1 MDPNQQQLLLTSGGG
16 KDYLYI
22 DEVYNTKVYMGNGTE
37 RTITTGLDIAGE
49 GGMIWFKNRD
59 SSSQDNYLF
68 DTTTLPT
75 TNPDRS
81 YYLSSN
87 SSVERQPS
95 AGQLKSFNSDG
106 FTIFTDASVNGNG
119 NKQIAWSFREAP
131 GFFDI
136 VQYDGN
142 NDSARDVPHNLGC
155 VPGMIITKCTSTG
168 GDWWTYHK
176 NLGRA
181 TGDWAKVLKL
191 NQPDGQIDSQY
202 CLGATTHQ
210 NASTFRVGNDNSMNT
225 TGRSYVAY
233 LFAGGES
240 KAANAKSIVLNGSN
254 QGLKTSSSSD
264 YNFGTGDFT
273 VEFWLK
279 IDAIGNTMQTVDH
292 RDPSGATSGMWCN
305 YVDGNGVYNF
315 WMDSDRIAGEKLT
328 AGQWYH
334 IANVRNSG
342 VTTLYI
348 NGTSQGTWNDTQ
360 NYSNTRIVFGVHG
373 PNESSFPVDG
383 DYSNIRIVK
392 GTAVYT
398 ESFNPPTAPLTNI
411 TNTKFLGANSSTA
424 TGTTVGTAIAINAP
438 SVESNGLSPFDD
450 PASFNFGEGEDSQV
464 VKCGS
469 YIGNTSIAPV
479 IYLGWE
485 PQYIMIKSKV
495 GNNNW
500 AVFNNVSG
508 INWSQD
514 EKYLYPN
521 LSNSE
526 YTAERMKLFPKGF
539 YVDTSAGALINTA
552 SEEYVYM
559 AIRRSDAFVG
569 KPAKVGT
576 DVFDMAYGTDTS
588 AASGLPSFAST
599 FKVDMRLQKEYNGG
613 QSWYIGTRMR
623 DHRQLH
629 TNTND
634 SEVTGTYTDFEHSL
648 GEGNNWNSNRIGYMW
663 KRHAGFDVVCYLGD
677 STNSRT
683 IPHNLNQI
691 PEMIWIKNTVH
702 NNTVWVAGH
711 MGLNGGSN
719 PWDYWIRISGGTEK
733 EALDGGS
740 MWGGVAPT
748 KTHFHI
754 GGMTEVNQTQSAS
767 GMVAY
772 LFSSVTGI
780 SKCGWYNG
788 DDSTDGSKVITTGF
802 QPRWIMIKCVTN
814 NGENWNVVD
823 SLRGLTAAG
832 GGNEKPLKLNS
843 SASQGNVDVV
853 DVSPS
858 GFALRAATGDYNAI
872 NQRYIYYA
880 HA

>member
-1 MDPNQQQLLLTSGGG
+1 MDPNQQQLLLTGGA
-16 KDYLYI
+16 KDKTYI
-22 DEVYNTKVYMGNGTE
+22 DEVFNTKVWTGNATE
-37 RTITTGLDIAGE
+37 RTITTGIDLAGE
-49 GGMIWFKNRD
+49 GGLLWFKNRD
-59 SSSQDNYLF
+59 QSNQGNYLN
-68 DTTTLPT
+68 DTTALPQT
-75 TNPDRS
+75 SSPWYS
-81 YYLSSN
+81 YPMFSN
-87 SSVERQPS
+87 SS
-95 AGQLKSFNSDG
+95 GQRGPGANGLKSFNSDG
-106 FTIFTDASVNGNG
+106 FTIQTDTHCNGNG
-119 NKQIAWSFREAP
+119 DKIIGWSFRKAP
-131 GFFDI
+131 AFFDI
-136 VQYDGN
+136 VQYDG
-142 NDSARDVPHNLGC
+142 DSNATKDVPHNLGC
-155 VPGMIITKCTSTG
+155 VPGMIIIKRTDTSSA
-168 GDWWTYHK
+168 WWVYHK

-181 TGDWAKVLKL
+181 STDWMKVLRL
-191 NQPDGQIDSQY
+191 NEPDGQLDSQY
-202 CLGATTHQ
+202 CLGSTTHQ

-225 TGRSYVAY
+225 TGGSYVAY

-240 KAANAKSIVLNGSN
+240 KADNARSITLNGSN
-254 QGLKTSSSSD
+254 QGLKTSSSND

-279 IDAIGNTMQTVDH
+279 VDAIGNVEQTADH
-292 RDPSGATSGMWCN
+292 RDPSGSTSGHWCN
-305 YVDGNGVYNF
+305 YIDTNGAYYF
-315 WMDSDRIAGEKLT
+315 WMDANRIEGEKLT

-334 IANVRNSG
+334 IANVRQSG

-360 NYSNTRIVFGVHG
+360 NYSNQRIIFGIHG
-373 PNESSFPVDG
+373 PDETQFPVDG
-383 DYSNIRIVK
+383 NYSNIRIVK

-398 ESFNPPTAPLTNI
+398 EAFNPPTAPLTDI

-424 TGTTVGTAIAINAP
+424 TGTTVGTAVGVNNP
-438 SVESNGLSPFDD
+438 SVSADSPFDD
-450 PASFNFGEGEDSQV
+450 PESFQFGPNADSQV

-469 YIGNTSIAPV
+469 YVGNSNWPPTM
-479 IYLGWE
+479 YLGWE
-485 PQYIMIKSKV
+485 PQYIMIKSKST
-495 GNNNW
+495 NDNW
-500 AVFNNVSG
+500 SVFNNVTG

-521 LSNSE
+521 LENAE

-539 YVDTSAGALINTA
+539 YVDTSAGALINNPGT
-552 SEEYVYM
+552 EYIYM
-559 AIRRSDAFVG
+559 AIRRSDAYVG

-576 DVFDMAYGTDTS
+576 DVFDMAYGTNTS

-599 FKVDMRLQKEYNGG
+599 FKVDMRLQKEYNGS

-663 KRHAGFDVVCYLGD
+663 KRHAGFDVVSYLGNG
-677 STNSRT
+677 NSFRA

-691 PEMIWIKNTVH
+691 PEMIWIKNTTH

-711 MGLNGGSN
+711 AGLNGGVT
-719 PWDYWIRISGGTEK
+719 PWGYWIRISGGTEA
-733 EALDGGS
+733 ESTDGGTA
-740 MWGGVAPT
+740 WGGVAPT
-748 KTHFHI
+748 KTHFHV
-754 GGMTEVNQTQSAS
+754 GSWTEVNQNQNTS
-767 GMVAY
+767 GIVAY
-772 LFSSVTGI
+772 LFSSVPGI
-780 SKCGWYNG
+780 SKCGWYEG

-843 SASQGNVDVV
+843 SASQGNADVV
-853 DVSPS
+853 DVSGT
-858 GFALRAATGDYNAI
+858 GFALRAASGDYNAI